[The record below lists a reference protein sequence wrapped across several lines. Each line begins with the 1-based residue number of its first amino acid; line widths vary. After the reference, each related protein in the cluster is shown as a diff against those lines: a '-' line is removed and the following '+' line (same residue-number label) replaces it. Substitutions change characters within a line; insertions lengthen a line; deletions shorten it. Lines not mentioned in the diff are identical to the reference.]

1 MEDLRKIMRKEHI
14 IMRGIRTIQRYIRDA
29 AKSVVRN
36 FSLSLAS
43 ISCIAITLIVVAF
56 SIVISYNV
64 ENFTESIRK
73 DVTMVIFLDGDAKE
87 EDRTRIEKEIRDT
100 KNVEKLTFK
109 SKQESALETAKGNEV
124 FQAIIDGWTDDTN
137 PLLDSF
143 ELKVK
148 DVEEIKD
155 TANIIKKVEKVKTV
169 SYGEDMVDQLIV
181 IFDVVKKVSIGA
193 VVALIVVTA
202 FLIANTIKLAIYS
215 RKREIEIMRLVGA
228 SNISIKIPF
237 VIEGLFLGLLGS
249 IIPIILMIYGYI
261 SLYDFFGG
269 KLFSSSLAKLITPS
283 PFVYFA
289 SLLLMVIGILV
300 GMFGSWRA
308 VRKYLKI

>member
-1 MEDLRKIMRKEHI
+1 
-14 IMRGIRTIQRYIRDA
+14 MRGIRTIQRYIRDA
-29 AKSVVRN
+29 AKSVIRN

-73 DVTMVIFLDGDAKE
+73 DVTMVIFLNKDAGK
-87 EDRTRIEKEIRDT
+87 DDYSRIESAIRAT
-100 KNVEKLTFK
+100 GNVEKLTFK

-124 FQAIIDGWTDDTN
+124 FQTIVNGWTDETN

-155 TANIIKKVEKVKTV
+155 TANTIKKIEKVETV

-181 IFDVVKKVSIGA
+181 IFDVVKKIAIGA
-193 VVALIVVTA
+193 VVALVVVTA
-202 FLIANTIKLAIYS
+202 FLIANTIKLAIYA
-215 RKREIEIMRLVGA
+215 RRREIEIMRLVGA
-228 SNISIKIPF
+228 SNVSIKIPF
-237 VIEGLFLGLLGS
+237 VIEGLFLGFLGS
-249 IIPIILMIYGYI
+249 IVPIIITVYGYT

-269 KLFSSSLAKLITPS
+269 KLFSSSLAKLIAPS
-283 PFVYFA
+283 PFVYLA
-289 SLLLMVIGILV
+289 SLLLMIIGILV

>member
-1 MEDLRKIMRKEHI
+1 
-14 IMRGIRTIQRYIRDA
+14 MRGIRTIQRYIRDA
-29 AKSVVRN
+29 FKSVIRN

-56 SIVISYNV
+56 SLVISYNV

-73 DVTMVIFLDGDAKE
+73 DVTMVIFLDKDAGKS
-87 EDRTRIEKEIRDT
+87 DYARIEKAIRGT
-100 KNVEKLTFK
+100 GNVEKLTFK
-109 SKQESALETAKGNEV
+109 TKQESAKETAKGNEV
-124 FQAIIDGWTDDTN
+124 FETIISNWTDDTN

-148 DVEEIKD
+148 DVERIKE
-155 TANIIKKVEKVKTV
+155 TAKTIKSIDKVNTV
-169 SYGEDMVDQLIV
+169 SYGEDMVDQLIT
-181 IFDVVKKVSIGA
+181 IFDVVKKISIGA
-193 VVALIVVTA
+193 VIALIVVTA
-202 FLIANTIKLAIYS
+202 FLIANTIKLAIYA

-249 IIPIILMIYGYI
+249 IIPIIIMIYGYT
-261 SLYDFFGG
+261 SLYNFFHG
-269 KLFSSSLAKLITPS
+269 KLFSSSLAKLISPT
-283 PFVYFA
+283 PFVYLA
-289 SLLLMVIGILV
+289 SLLLMIIGILV

-308 VRKYLKI
+308 VKKYLKI

>member
-1 MEDLRKIMRKEHI
+1 
-14 IMRGIRTIQRYIRDA
+14 MRGIRTIKRYIRDA

-64 ENFTESIRK
+64 ENFAESIRK
-73 DVTMVIFLDGDAKE
+73 DVTIVIFLDSDATK
-87 EDRTRIEKEIRDT
+87 DDASRIEKEIKAT
-100 KNVEKLTFK
+100 GNVEKLKFK
-109 SKQESALETAKGNEV
+109 TKQQQAEETAKENEV
-124 FQAIIDGWTDDTN
+124 FAAIIKEWTETTN

-148 DVEEIKD
+148 EVEDIKD
-155 TANIIKKVEKVKTV
+155 TAAKIKKISKVNTV
-169 SYGEDMVDQLIV
+169 SYGEEMVDQLIT
-181 IFDVVKKVSIGA
+181 IFNVVKKVSIAA
-193 VVALIVVTA
+193 VIALIIVTA
-202 FLIANTIKLAIYS
+202 FLITNTIKLAIYA

-228 SNISIKIPF
+228 SNLSIKIPF

-249 IIPIILMIYGYI
+249 IIPVLITIYGYTA
-261 SLYDFFGG
+261 LYDFFDG
-269 KLFSSSLAKLITPS
+269 KLFNSALAKLIEPN
-283 PFVYFA
+283 PFIYLS
-289 SLLLMVIGILV
+289 SLLLVIIGILV
-300 GMFGSWRA
+300 GMFGSWQA

>member
-1 MEDLRKIMRKEHI
+1 
-14 IMRGIRTIQRYIRDA
+14 MRGIRTVRRYIRDA
-29 AKSVVRN
+29 AKSVIRN

-43 ISCIAITLIVVAF
+43 VSCIAITLIVVAF

-73 DVTMVIFLDGDAKE
+73 DVTMVIFLNKTAGNDDYS
-87 EDRTRIEKEIRDT
+87 RIESEIRAT
-100 KNVEKLTFK
+100 GNVEKLTFK
-109 SKQESALETAKGNEV
+109 SKQDAAKETADGNEV
-124 FQAIIDGWTDDTN
+124 FKTIVDGWTDETN
-137 PLLDSF
+137 PLLDSY

-148 DVEEIKD
+148 EVEEIKK
-155 TANIIKKVEKVKTV
+155 TAEKIKKIEKVETV

-193 VVALIVVTA
+193 VVALVVVTA
-202 FLIANTIKLAIYS
+202 FLIANTIKLAIYA
-215 RKREIEIMRLVGA
+215 RRREIEIMRLVGA

-249 IIPIILMIYGYI
+249 VIPIVITIYGYM

-269 KLFSSSLAKLITPS
+269 KLFSSSLAKLIEPT
-283 PFVYFA
+283 PFVYLS

>member
-1 MEDLRKIMRKEHI
+1 M
-14 IMRGIRTIQRYIRDA
+14 MRGIRTIQRYIRDA

-43 ISCIAITLIVVAF
+43 ISCIAITLVVVAF
-56 SIVISYNV
+56 SIIISYNV

-73 DVTMVIFLDGDAKE
+73 DVTMVIFLDKDAKG
-87 EDRTRIEKEIRDT
+87 DDYSRIEAAIRAT
-100 KNVEKLTFK
+100 GNVEKLTFK
-109 SKQESALETAKGNEV
+109 SKQESAEETAKGNEV
-124 FQAIIDGWTDDTN
+124 FETIINQWTEETN

-143 ELKVK
+143 ELKVR
-148 DVEEIKD
+148 DVEVIKE
-155 TANIIKKVEKVKTV
+155 TAKQIGKIDKVNTV
-169 SYGEDMVDQLIV
+169 SYGEDMVDQLIT

-202 FLIANTIKLAIYS
+202 FLIANTIKLAIYA

-249 IIPIILMIYGYI
+249 IIPIVITIYCYT

-269 KLFSSSLAKLITPS
+269 KLFSSTLAKLIDPN
-283 PFVYFA
+283 PFVYLA

-308 VRKYLKI
+308 VKKYLKI

>member
-1 MEDLRKIMRKEHI
+1 
-14 IMRGIRTIQRYIRDA
+14 MRGIRTVKRYIRDA
-29 AKSVVRN
+29 GKSVIRN

-56 SIVISYNV
+56 SIIISYNV

-73 DVTMVIFLDGDAKE
+73 DVTMVIFLNKTAGNDDYS
-87 EDRTRIEKEIRDT
+87 RIETAIRST
-100 KNVEKLTFK
+100 GNVEKLTFK
-109 SKQESALETAKGNEV
+109 SKQDSAKETAAGNEV
-124 FQAIIDGWTDDTN
+124 FKTIVDGWTDETN

-148 DVEEIKD
+148 DVEEIKK
-155 TANIIKKVEKVKTV
+155 TAEKIKKIDKVETV

-202 FLIANTIKLAIYS
+202 FLIANTIKLAIYA
-215 RKREIEIMRLVGA
+215 RRREIEIMRLVGA

-249 IIPIILMIYGYI
+249 VVPIIITIYGYI

-269 KLFSSSLAKLITPS
+269 KLFSSSLAKLIEPV
-283 PFVYFA
+283 PFVYMA

-308 VRKYLKI
+308 VKKYLKI